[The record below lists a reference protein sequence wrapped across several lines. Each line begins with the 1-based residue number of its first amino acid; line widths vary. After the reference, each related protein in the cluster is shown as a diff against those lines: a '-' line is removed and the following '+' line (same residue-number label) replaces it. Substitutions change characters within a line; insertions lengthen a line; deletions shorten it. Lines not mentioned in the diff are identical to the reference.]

1 MVKNPPA
8 NAGDT
13 HRRHSFHPRGREW
26 HSSLLA
32 WKSPWIEEPGRL
44 SPWGCKESDTTEHA
58 HTHMPAHTHTHTGFP
73 TKFD

>member
-1 MVKNPPA
+1 MQ
-8 NAGDT
+8 DT
-13 HRRHSFHPRGREW
+13 QETQLPSPGQGMGT

-58 HTHMPAHTHTHTGFP
+58 HTHMHAHTHTHTHTHTHMGFP